1 MKTRL
6 TPFFTL
12 TPDVIF
18 NALDTI
24 GLSCDGRML
33 ALNSYEN
40 RVYQVG
46 IRDAP
51 AMVIKFYR
59 PERWTDAAILEEHR
73 FVEELY
79 EAELPVV
86 PALAI
91 EGKTLHIADGFRFTV
106 FPKQGGRVPEL
117 AGQTKLE
124 WMGRLLGRIHAIG
137 ALRPY
142 IERPVLDIETF
153 GEASRAY
160 LLDNASV
167 PQEFADVYREVSGQA
182 LAVVRDCFD
191 RAGPVKSLRLHGD
204 CYPGNVLW
212 TDEGPHFVDFD
223 DSRTGPAIQDLWMLL
238 SGERLEMTVQLRHL
252 LTGYR
257 MFYDFDSRELHL
269 LEALR
274 TLRLLHYVAWIA
286 KRWDDPAFPAAF
298 PWFTSAN
305 YWQDR
310 MTELREQ
317 ITLMAE
323 APLSLSLFE
332 G

>member
-1 MKTRL
+1 MKIQL
-6 TPFFTL
+6 TPFFAL

-46 IRDAP
+46 ITGKP
-51 AMVIKFYR
+51 AMVVKFYR

-73 FVEELY
+73 YVEELY

-86 PALAI
+86 PALTLA
-91 EGKTLHIADGFRFTV
+91 GKTLHIVDDFRFTI

-117 AGQTKLE
+117 AGQAKLE

-137 ALRPY
+137 ALKPY
-142 IERPVLDIETF
+142 KERPVLDIQSF

-160 LLDNASV
+160 LLDNGCV
-167 PQEFADVYREVSGQA
+167 PSEYVEAYQEVSGQA
-182 LAVVRDCFD
+182 LLGVKDCFE
-191 RAGPVKSLRLHGD
+191 RAGPVKHLRLHGD

-212 TDEGPHFVDFD
+212 TDDGPHFVDFD
-223 DSRTGPAIQDLWMLL
+223 DSRTGPAVQDLWMLL
-238 SGERLEMTVQLRHL
+238 SGERLEMTAQLRHL
-252 LTGYR
+252 VAGYR

-286 KRWDDPAFPAAF
+286 RRWDDPAFPAAF
-298 PWFTSAN
+298 PWFTSAH

-310 MTELREQ
+310 IEELRGQ
-317 ITLMAE
+317 IQLME
-323 APLSLSLFE
+323 EPPLSLSLFDA
-332 G
+332 